1 MNLIRASSK
10 GDLANVKA
18 LIESGENINQTDSNG
33 RTALIE
39 AAWSGHLEVAKF
51 LIGHKADVNIADV
64 SGYSAL
70 MRAAEEGNL
79 DIVKLLLKSQAD
91 VNCRGKVRGSTA
103 LMLAAEQGHI
113 KIIDQLIDN
122 GAKINAV
129 DLFEETA
136 LARAFKCNQKEAV
149 DHLETKGGRGK
160 PERNTYTYTD
170 KESKPIVKAA
180 LPEWNA
186 GTFDSQFDEDIPLTG
201 GAGGGGDEGFDDE

>member
-10 GDLANVKA
+10 GDLATVKA
-18 LIESGENINQTDSNG
+18 SLESGAKVNQTDTNG

-39 AAWSGHLEVAKF
+39 ASWGGYLEVAKY
-51 LIGHKADVNIADV
+51 LIEHKADVNVADV
-64 SGYSAL
+64 SGYTAL

-79 DIVKLLLKSQAD
+79 EVVKLLIKSQAD

-113 KIIDQLIDN
+113 KIIDQLIDG

-136 LARAFKCNQKEAV
+136 LARAFKCNQKEVV
-149 DHLETKGGRGK
+149 DHLENKGGRGK
-160 PERNTYTYTD
+160 PERNTFTYND
-170 KESKPIVKAA
+170 KESKPIVKAT

-186 GTFDSQFDEDIPLTG
+186 GTFDSHLDEDIPMG
-201 GAGGGGDEGFDDE
+201 GGGGDEGFDDE

>member
-10 GDLANVKA
+10 GDLATVKA
-18 LIESGENINQTDSNG
+18 LLESGTNVNQTDTNG

-39 AAWSGHLEVAKF
+39 AAWSGHLEIVKF
-51 LIGHKADVNIADV
+51 LITNKADINIVDV
-64 SGYSAL
+64 SGYTAL
-70 MRAAEEGNL
+70 MRASEEGHL
-79 DIVKLLLKSQAD
+79 DIVKLLVKNNAD

-113 KIIDQLIDN
+113 KIIDQLLDH
-122 GAKINAV
+122 GAKINAI

-136 LARAFKCNQKEAV
+136 LARAFKSNQKETV
-149 DHLETKGGRGK
+149 DHLESKGGRGK

-170 KESKPIVKAA
+170 KENKPIVKAA

-186 GTFDSQFDEDIPLTG
+186 GTFDTQFDEEVPMS
-201 GAGGGGDEGFDDE
+201 GAGDEGFDEE